1 VLRAAELGW
10 QQLSNGELIASAEE
24 QGFDLLITADRN
36 LRYQQN
42 LTGRRLAILS
52 CPQVVGLS

>member
-1 VLRAAELGW
+1 MLRAAELGW

-42 LTGRRLAILS
+42 LTGRRLAI
-52 CPQVVGLS
+52 